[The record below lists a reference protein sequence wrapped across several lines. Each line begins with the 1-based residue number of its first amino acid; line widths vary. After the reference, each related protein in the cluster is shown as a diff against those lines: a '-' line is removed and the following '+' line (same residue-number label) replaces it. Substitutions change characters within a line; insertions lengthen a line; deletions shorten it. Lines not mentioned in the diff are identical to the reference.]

1 MFLTTYIKCKLKY
14 SYATSKFIGFIIT
27 LVITNFSIGRIG
39 LPYLIYMYEYLN
51 ILRVKQFVELLFGRF
66 INLTLFS
73 FNISNF
79 ISTFQYLS
87 KFRFFSQ

>member
-51 ILRVKQFVELLFGRF
+51 ILHVKQFVELLFGRF
-66 INLTLFS
+66 INLTL
-73 FNISNF
+73 
-79 ISTFQYLS
+79 TLL
-87 KFRFFSQ
+87 